1 MQFLPLRTSAWN
13 GTGNGSILTIGSNH
27 YAGLSANQRS
37 TFGDCVSRI
46 SARDSNTFKRY
57 VTRVAIG
64 SFFPRGVPKGQWQ
77 HSLQS
82 RKADRQSEVRDG
94 RSAEQNRQADGWCLS
109 ASSHAIRLLYCV
121 LVTKVI
127 VVSTADTVLNSL
139 VVAPS
144 IVLLLLLPACR
155 WLLDSLSARH
165 TLTSPPLHREYGDQV
180 NLCTSVKGFCEWL

>member
-37 TFGDCVSRI
+37 TFGDCESRI
-46 SARDSNTFKRY
+46 SARDSNTFNRY

-82 RKADRQSEVRDG
+82 RKANWQSEVRDG

-180 NLCTSVKGFCEWL
+180 NLCTSVKWLCEWL